1 MQRLRRSLVGVQNQQ
16 RSSNMKKLIL
26 AAAFVVTATSASLA
40 QGVYVSPGYG
50 AGYGGGYYNYAP
62 RDRYYDSTPGYG
74 YQGQGYGYGWSDN
87 DSERGGSGPRVGPG
101 SGMGIGAVR

>member
-1 MQRLRRSLVGVQNQQ
+1 
-16 RSSNMKKLIL
+16 MKKLIL

-40 QGVYVSPGYG
+40 QGVYVSPGYS

-62 RDRYYDSTPGYG
+62 RNRYYDSAPGYDSG
-74 YQGQGYGYGWSDN
+74 YQGYDSGWN
-87 DSERGGSGPRVGPG
+87 RNNSERGGPGPRVGPG